1 MRVEVSKRKGIK
13 LDEGVGDKK
22 RTRKRKRKKKV
33 RLRDKR
39 ERERER
45 ERETQL
51 GKFGFSLF
59 GFSVLWR
66 GAVAYVSHTRGL
78 AGAHDIR

>member
-45 ERETQL
+45 ERDAVGEVWIQL
-51 GKFGFSLF
+51 
-59 GFSVLWR
+59 VW
-66 GAVAYVSHTRGL
+66 V
-78 AGAHDIR
+78 